1 MRRGWLAALLMLAL
15 MVQSALA
22 ATAPLDRAV
31 AFDPLS
37 ALCSYEGH
45 GAGGGVPGESQHSPD
60 CCTFGCGTALRLPA
74 APASPGI
81 AMPQPCLVALW
92 APRPAQTGPPPA
104 AARLRPGLGARA
116 PPLAA

>member
-1 MRRGWLAALLMLAL
+1 VRRGWLAALLMLAL

-45 GAGGGVPGESQHSPD
+45 GGGQPGETQHQPD
-60 CCTFGCGTALRLPA
+60 CCTFGCVTALRLPA

-81 AMPQPCLVALW
+81 ALPQPRLVALW

-104 AARLRPGLGARA
+104 AARLRPSLGARA
-116 PPLAA
+116 PPLAV

>member
-1 MRRGWLAALLMLAL
+1 MLAL

-45 GAGGGVPGESQHSPD
+45 GPASDGGEGQHQPG
-60 CCTFGCGTALRLPA
+60 CCTFGCATALRLPA
-74 APASPGI
+74 APASPGV
-81 AMPQPCLVALW
+81 ALPQPRLVALW
-92 APRPAQTGPPPA
+92 APLPAQTGPPPV
-104 AARLRPGLGARA
+104 AARLRPSLGARA